1 MSETDIVSWDDEDL
15 NLDLLLGIP
24 IMMNIVI
31 VNYDEYYDSSFVQD
45 FTQSVVYECPECKVN
60 EKNIWIPYVVK
71 KHHLNLKSMS
81 SYVHYD

>member
-31 VNYDEYYDSSFVQD
+31 VNYDEYYDS
-45 FTQSVVYECPECKVN
+45 
-60 EKNIWIPYVVK
+60 
-71 KHHLNLKSMS
+71 
-81 SYVHYD
+81 